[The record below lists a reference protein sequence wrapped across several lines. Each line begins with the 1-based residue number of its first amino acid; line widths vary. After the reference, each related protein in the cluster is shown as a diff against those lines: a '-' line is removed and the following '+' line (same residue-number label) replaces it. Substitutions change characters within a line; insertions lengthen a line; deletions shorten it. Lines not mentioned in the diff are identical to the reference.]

1 MKPTEYEKAWEG
13 WSALEQLNLGQRTG
27 RLAAFYA
34 GRHHVFIDL
43 SGGAIAAIYL
53 SDRELKIEHVMT
65 RMGLI
70 TADDV
75 HRAFHRLEEIDRIT
89 PLSHVLLEQKT
100 ITCTE
105 LAAGRQQ
112 QMIEAIQAMMV
123 AERDAVMF
131 IPGPVEVQKVESVI
145 RFEDV
150 LASAFA
156 AFRLDASEARQAQT
170 AVSFGISPVP
180 KRITAGRKLTV
191 LWNEPETALRRQ
203 AR

>member
-13 WSALEQLNLGQRTG
+13 WSAIERLNLSRRTG

-34 GRHHVFIDL
+34 GRHHVFFDL
-43 SGGAIAAIYL
+43 SGGTIAAIYL
-53 SDRELKIEHVMT
+53 SDRQLRIEYVMT

-89 PLSHVLLEQKT
+89 PLSHVLLEQKA
-100 ITCTE
+100 ITCKE
-105 LAAGRQQ
+105 LGAARQQ
-112 QMIEAIQAMMV
+112 QMIEALQAVMV
-123 AERDAVMF
+123 AERDALMF
-131 IPGPVEVQKVESVI
+131 IPGPANVQKVESVI
-145 RFEDV
+145 RIEDV

-156 AFRLDASEARQAQT
+156 EFRLDTTETGRSEV
-170 AVSFGISPVP
+170 AVSNDLPTLANRFA
-180 KRITAGRKLTV
+180 AGRKLTV
-191 LWNEPETALRRQ
+191 LWSEPARALSRQ